1 MACILSPQLVSNT
14 YQHTDRWEVM
24 ESLVVSC
31 NLITKNKKKIQTC
44 PIAERSCVVTFTHH
58 DRHRRIQTTQETD
71 NIPDSLLTQLCYWII
86 NEGEKDNDAGSSLSR
101 RGNKSRA
108 AASRRKQAK
117 QEIEV
122 FTVLVLL
129 LRAAA
134 VIETNSPRM
143 SEGCNKLCSG
153 F

>member
-1 MACILSPQLVSNT
+1 MKA
-14 YQHTDRWEVM
+14 
-24 ESLVVSC
+24 
-31 NLITKNKKKIQTC
+31 KN
-44 PIAERSCVVTFTHH
+44 E
-58 DRHRRIQTTQETD
+58 
-71 NIPDSLLTQLCYWII
+71 
-86 NEGEKDNDAGSSLSR
+86 NDAGSRPSR
-101 RGNKSRA
+101 RGNNSRA

-122 FTVLVLL
+122 FTVLVPL

-134 VIETNSPRM
+134 VIETSSPRM